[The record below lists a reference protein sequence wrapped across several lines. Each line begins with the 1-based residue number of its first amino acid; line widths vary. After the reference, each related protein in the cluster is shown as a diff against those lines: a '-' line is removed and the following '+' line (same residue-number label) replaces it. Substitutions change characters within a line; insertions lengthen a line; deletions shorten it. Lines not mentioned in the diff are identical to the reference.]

1 MNCRGIAVMEKSL
14 EVTDNSSKLEDENAS
29 SYSAQFQLDNLQPSK
44 KGQRE
49 SVSLHVKV
57 NTVSDHL
64 YPCHEPTVDISSVLL
79 ISSRGTDSAFRG
91 MCTVRPVMDFL
102 ERAWLYS
109 LSTAHAIYRFVC
121 LSSWTAVTSSLRP
134 CRSKSIKQTVPNIAT
149 GARLFTPSSTNVT
162 LTSKTTALKSSK
174 ILSDKVHSKRKL
186 DKQQDVFD
194 RPE

>member
-64 YPCHEPTVDISSVLL
+64 YPCHEPTVDIPSVLL
-79 ISSRGTDSAFRG
+79 ISSRGTDSAFRE

-102 ERAWLYS
+102 ERA
-109 LSTAHAIYRFVC
+109 
-121 LSSWTAVTSSLRP
+121 
-134 CRSKSIKQTVPNIAT
+134 
-149 GARLFTPSSTNVT
+149 
-162 LTSKTTALKSSK
+162 
-174 ILSDKVHSKRKL
+174 
-186 DKQQDVFD
+186 
-194 RPE
+194 

>member
-1 MNCRGIAVMEKSL
+1 MAGCCFYIYKKKEYEKKGGNLSFNPIFLPNQMNCRGIAVMEKSL

-102 ERAWLYS
+102 ERA
-109 LSTAHAIYRFVC
+109 
-121 LSSWTAVTSSLRP
+121 
-134 CRSKSIKQTVPNIAT
+134 
-149 GARLFTPSSTNVT
+149 
-162 LTSKTTALKSSK
+162 
-174 ILSDKVHSKRKL
+174 
-186 DKQQDVFD
+186 
-194 RPE
+194 